1 MKNLKVVTAFAIGA
15 AVAGTIAT
23 AATNPTSGSV
33 KACADNRTQAL
44 YLSSTG
50 TCAANRTLIDL
61 GGTGMNTKAI
71 ASLVTPSVVSISVTT
86 ASGGATGSGS
96 IYKSNSSSSYIITN
110 NHVVNTSGAAATIKV
125 ELSNGD
131 QYPATIVG
139 RDPGYDLAVLQ
150 IQMGNLP
157 TVTLGDSSKLSV
169 GDPVL
174 AIGSPLGLA
183 STVTSGIISA
193 LNRPVST
200 GTVDAQ
206 SYVDAI
212 QTDAAINPG
221 NSGGALIDA
230 QGRIIGVNSAIAT
243 LSNGSASGSIGL
255 GFSIPINEA
264 KRVID
269 EIIATGKSTR
279 PVLGVYFDTTYTG
292 EGAKIGDA
300 ERAFFRF
307 RSRRHIDH
315 GGARRGLGVQFLGRL
330 DLHQFNP
337 NHAHSQIVGIAR
349 IFGGYDLILGLD
361 IRQRLALFDIG
372 AGDAGDGG
380 KADGRFRAVGDNAPL
395 RAHQLSQLS
404 ANAIHH
410 FVHLDVIMRSFE
422 HRLLDLGQ

>member
-1 MKNLKVVTAFAIGA
+1 MKNLKVVTAFVIGV

-23 AATNPTSGSV
+23 AATSQNTGSV

-50 TCAANRTLIDL
+50 TCSASRTLVEL

-86 ASGGATGSGS
+86 ASGGGTGSGS
-96 IYKSNSSSSYIITN
+96 IYKTNSSSSYVITN
-110 NHVVNTSGAAATIKV
+110 NHVVSTSGAAATIKV

-139 RDPGYDLAVLQ
+139 RDPGYDIAVLQ
-150 IQMGNLP
+150 IKMGNLP
-157 TVTLGDSSKLSV
+157 TVTIGDSTKLSV

-200 GTVDAQ
+200 GTADAQ
-206 SYVDAI
+206 SYVNAI

-243 LSNGSASGSIGL
+243 LSSGAASGSIGL
-255 GFSIPINEA
+255 GFSIPIHEA

-279 PVLGVYFDTTYTG
+279 PVLGVFFDTAYTG
-292 EGAKIGDA
+292 EGAKIAKLSPSEGADNA
-300 ERAFFRF
+300 GIPAGSII
-307 RSRRHIDH
+307 RSIDGVKIPDTDTAIVRIRSYPPGATVTVVVELPS
-315 GGARRGLGVQFLGRL
+315 GGNKTFKVTLGQHHRSKVRVAR
-330 DLHQFNP
+330 LH
-337 NHAHSQIVGIAR
+337 
-349 IFGGYDLILGLD
+349 
-361 IRQRLALFDIG
+361 G
-372 AGDAGDGG
+372 AGN
-380 KADGRFRAVGDNAPL
+380 VPVTTL
-395 RAHQLSQLS
+395 
-404 ANAIHH
+404 
-410 FVHLDVIMRSFE
+410 
-422 HRLLDLGQ
+422 

>member
-1 MKNLKVVTAFAIGA
+1 MKNLKVVTAFVIGA

-23 AATNPTSGSV
+23 AATTPTSGSV

-44 YLSSTG
+44 FLSSTG
-50 TCAANRTLIDL
+50 TCSSSRTLVEL

-86 ASGGATGSGS
+86 ATGGGTGSGS
-96 IYKSNSSSSYIITN
+96 IYKSSATSSYIITN

-139 RDPGYDLAVLQ
+139 QDSGYDIAVLK

-157 TVTLGDSSKLSV
+157 AVTIGDSTKVSV

-183 STVTSGIISA
+183 STVTSGIVSA

-243 LSNGSASGSIGL
+243 LSSGSTSGSIGL

-279 PVLGVYFDTTYTG
+279 PVLGVFFDTTFTG
-292 EGAKIGDA
+292 EGAKIGKLSPGEGA
-300 ERAFFRF
+300 EKAGVPVGAII
-307 RSRRHIDH
+307 RSIDGVKIPNTDTAIVRIRSYAPGAVVTIVVDLPT
-315 GGARRGLGVQFLGRL
+315 GGSKTFKVTLG
-330 DLHQFNP
+330 
-337 NHAHSQIVGIAR
+337 S
-349 IFGGYDLILGLD
+349 
-361 IRQRLALFDIG
+361 
-372 AGDAGDGG
+372 
-380 KADGRFRAVGDNAPL
+380 AP
-395 RAHQLSQLS
+395 S
-404 ANAIHH
+404 I
-410 FVHLDVIMRSFE
+410 
-422 HRLLDLGQ
+422 